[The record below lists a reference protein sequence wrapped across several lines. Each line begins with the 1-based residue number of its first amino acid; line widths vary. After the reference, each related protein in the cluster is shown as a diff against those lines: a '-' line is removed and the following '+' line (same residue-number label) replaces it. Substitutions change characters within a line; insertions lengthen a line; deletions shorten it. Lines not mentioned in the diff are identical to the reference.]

1 MIVGLDI
8 GGANLKA
15 ADAGGRALTVP
26 FPLWKQPERLA
37 EALRDLL
44 EKFSPADALAVTMTG
59 ELCDCFPNKR
69 QGVAHI
75 LEAADR
81 VAAGRPLWI
90 WTHEERFVDAAAART
105 IPLRVAAANWLA
117 LATFAGRWAP
127 SGPALL
133 IDIGSTTA
141 DIIPL
146 LDGRPVPHG
155 RTDPERLRFG
165 ELVYTGVRRTP
176 LCALLPGTAAEWF
189 ATTLDVYLVL
199 GHIPEDA
206 GDRDTADGQPATR
219 AAAEA
224 RLARMLCADLETS
237 TPKERRAV
245 AEQAATRQTR
255 ILGKA
260 VAQVSGRL
268 PQPPRTFV
276 LSGSGEFL
284 ARQISLRDVG
294 LRVASLAR
302 ELGPALS
309 TAACAYAVAVLA
321 NESGM

>member
-1 MIVGLDI
+1 
-8 GGANLKA
+8 
-15 ADAGGRALTVP
+15 
-26 FPLWKQPERLA
+26 
-37 EALRDLL
+37 
-44 EKFSPADALAVTMTG
+44 
-59 ELCDCFPNKR
+59 
-69 QGVAHI
+69 
-75 LEAADR
+75 
-81 VAAGRPLWI
+81 
-90 WTHEERFVDAAAART
+90 
-105 IPLRVAAANWLA
+105 
-117 LATFAGRWAP
+117 
-127 SGPALL
+127 LL

-155 RTDPERLRFG
+155 RTDPERLRSG

-176 LCALLPGTAAEWF
+176 LCALLPGAAAEWF

-199 GHIPEDA
+199 GDIPEDA

-219 AAAEA
+219 VAAES
-224 RLARMLCADLETS
+224 RLARMLCTDVETS
-237 TPKERRAV
+237 TPQERRAV
-245 AEQAATRQTR
+245 AEQAAKRQTS
-255 ILGKA
+255 LLEEA
-260 VAQVSGRL
+260 VARVSGRL
-268 PQPPRTFV
+268 PLPPRAFV

-284 ARQISLRDVG
+284 ARQILPRDDG